1 MEIIEPNR
9 RPMER
14 ILNEISS
21 ILSARG
27 YSIRK
32 LEEKLHDIGYD
43 VNRGKIYRTF
53 YDARGTR
60 VFLEGYDDTIEV
72 VLKALDLSSD
82 DIIRRCL
89 GEEREMTPH
98 DREIVNFLSTPEA
111 MPYLRLAYA
120 QYQAMKSTME
130 LYKEKDKAS
139 PK

>member
-14 ILNEISS
+14 ILNEISN
-21 ILSARG
+21 ILTARG

-32 LEEKLHDIGYD
+32 LEEKLSDMGYD

-53 YDARGTR
+53 YDAKGTR
-60 VFLEGYDDTIEV
+60 VFLEGYDDTIEI
-72 VLKALDLSSD
+72 VLKALDLTSD

-89 GEEREMTPH
+89 GEDREMNPY
-98 DREIVNFLSTPEA
+98 DKEVINFLSTPEA

-120 QYQAMKSTME
+120 QYLAAKSTFDIYE
-130 LYKEKDKAS
+130 KKKEQS